1 MPPRRGRPREPSPPA
16 ERRRTRSGR
25 RSRSPVQQ
33 RVPLP
38 GPSRQGWRDAS
49 HGNEPAARDP
59 SPPRR
64 DPTPP
69 PPRGQA
75 SQAAGQPQDW
85 WEPEPQQQQHAD
97 SGLLAYLLKEVET
110 LKNQIL
116 MKGDLIDAL
125 HLTVPLET
133 QEKIWAGK
141 FVDLSTLLVK
151 NYQKL
156 DEDEDKKLCGIQDKE
171 GNITLKNVKKKKNDL
186 TIDQWSSAFSTF
198 MSVYLLRHNDELQ
211 DMLAYFE
218 LIRGAARDHPNSLA
232 WRNYD
237 ELFRTKKAS
246 DPTRPW
252 GMVDNQLWLALF
264 CKSSKANEVKKF
276 NRLIQSQILATFST
290 ASRAVTEGSAI
301 TLTNVPFAKSLVMG

>member
-33 RVPLP
+33 REALP
-38 GPSRQGWRDAS
+38 GPSRRGRRGAS
-49 HGNEPAARDP
+49 PGNQPAPRGP

-69 PPRGQA
+69 PRDQA
-75 SQAAGQPQDW
+75 PQAAGQPRDW
-85 WEPEPQQQQHAD
+85 WEPEHQQNHAD
-97 SGLLAYLLKEVET
+97 PGLLAFLLKEVET
-110 LKNQIL
+110 LKNKIL

-156 DEDEDKKLCGIQDKE
+156 DEDEDKNLCGIQDKD
-171 GNITLKNVKKKKNDL
+171 GNITLKNVKKKKS
-186 TIDQWSSAFSTF
+186 IK
-198 MSVYLLRHNDELQ
+198 VYKNMFL
-211 DMLAYFE
+211 
-218 LIRGAARDHPNSLA
+218 
-232 WRNYD
+232 
-237 ELFRTKKAS
+237 
-246 DPTRPW
+246 
-252 GMVDNQLWLALF
+252 
-264 CKSSKANEVKKF
+264 
-276 NRLIQSQILATFST
+276 
-290 ASRAVTEGSAI
+290 
-301 TLTNVPFAKSLVMG
+301 